1 VSAAYNRPPGRM
13 GRPPA
18 CPPDVVLRIKTLEDQ
33 GYTLQTIVELFNREG
48 TPTPAGKS
56 EWYKSMVERTT
67 KTLYAREVIAQ
78 AGG

>member
-1 VSAAYNRPPGRM
+1 MSATYNRPRCRM

-18 CPPDVVLRIKTLEDQ
+18 CPPDVVLRIKTLKDQ
-33 GYTLQTIVELFNREG
+33 GYSLQKIVELFNGEG

>member
-1 VSAAYNRPPGRM
+1 MSAAYHRPPGRM

-18 CPPDVVLRIKTLEDQ
+18 CPPDVVLRIKTLEEQ
-33 GYTLQTIVELFNREG
+33 GYSLQKIVELLNDEG

-67 KTLYAREVIAQ
+67 KTLYAREVMVQ